1 MSVSENTSEFA
12 RSTSW
17 KLFLVSLLLFSLA
30 MPVLAQVEASIA
42 GVITDSSGA
51 VIAGATVSVRNL
63 ENGFTRKVITNESGR
78 YDLPSLP
85 LGRYDVTAEMRGFK
99 SEVKTGVTLVVGQ
112 QAVVD
117 LTLQPGEVKETITV
131 KDENPVVNVTTQET
145 SGLVGERQVK
155 DLPLNGRSY
164 DELITLNPGIV
175 NYTSE
180 RTGGVGV
187 SNSAIGNMF
196 AVSGRRPQE
205 NLFLLNGIEYTS
217 ASEINLTPGGASG
230 ELLGV
235 DAIREFN
242 VITDAY
248 GAEYGK
254 RPGAQV
260 NIVTSSG
267 TNQLH
272 GTSYEFLRNSALD
285 ARNFFDEGSIPQ
297 FERNEFGGALSGPL
311 QKNKTFLF
319 GNYEGFRQKLG
330 LSDVTLVPD
339 HNARLGYLP
348 GADGTLVHIGV
359 APSVLPLLSLWPT
372 QNGPDLGDGIGEAF
386 SHPLQHIREDFGT
399 ARLDHTFS
407 QKDSI
412 FGVYTVDDSA
422 DQTPTVNPL
431 SVNFE
436 TLREQ
441 VVSLQETHVLSPTA
455 LNTARFGYSRGG
467 YFFTGL
473 PTVSA
478 PGFIAGAPVGAIVIG
493 GGTASNAASQLSL
506 AGSNVGSNFIAVRNL
521 FTAEDRVDA
530 SKGIHQL
537 SLGVWFQ
544 RIQANDNMAQGQ
556 FGQASFSSLANFLQG
571 MVSTFTAVPSSSLM
585 GWRSLEGAVYFQDAL
600 KLRHNLALT
609 LGLRNEFTNGW
620 NEAHGRASN
629 YLFDSN
635 GVIITQ
641 PRVGH
646 SVFTVNN
653 ARFLPEPRVGLAWD
667 PFGAGKTV
675 VHAGFGLYHDL
686 LDDLSYRLDQ
696 NPPFNTTL
704 VLKNVPLSSLNIVPG
719 APLPS
724 GGRISPGGI
733 QPTVQTPT
741 VITYTLKIEQ
751 QVAPRTV
758 LSVGYAGSHGY
769 HEILAADMNEPVP
782 TICPAA
788 PCPSNLATGT
798 VYYAPGSPLAN
809 PQVANTT
816 TWISAGDSSY
826 HALQVDVN
834 HHFHHGL
841 QLRGVYTYS
850 KSLDDGAAWNSSV
863 AANSPGFV
871 MFPLNPRLDWGL
883 SPFDA
888 RHLAAI
894 NGTYE
899 LPFGTGKAFL
909 NGGSTWERKLVSGWM
924 LGGIETLQA
933 GFPFTPQLG
942 FNPTNNGDTRN
953 PIRPSWNPAFHGN
966 LIEGGPSQYFNPAAF
981 MVPSNGTY
989 GNVGRDV
996 LIGPGLA
1003 SLDLSLMKNTSLSER
1018 VSLQFRAEFFNILN
1032 RANFN
1037 TPNAVVFSSATASP
1051 SATAGVINST
1061 STSSRQIQFGLK
1073 LIW

>member
-1 MSVSENTSEFA
+1 
-12 RSTSW
+12 
-17 KLFLVSLLLFSLA
+17 
-30 MPVLAQVEASIA
+30 
-42 GVITDSSGA
+42 
-51 VIAGATVSVRNL
+51 
-63 ENGFTRKVITNESGR
+63 
-78 YDLPSLP
+78 
-85 LGRYDVTAEMRGFK
+85 
-99 SEVKTGVTLVVGQ
+99 
-112 QAVVD
+112 
-117 LTLQPGEVKETITV
+117 
-131 KDENPVVNVTTQET
+131 
-145 SGLVGERQVK
+145 
-155 DLPLNGRSY
+155 
-164 DELITLNPGIV
+164 
-175 NYTSE
+175 
-180 RTGGVGV
+180 
-187 SNSAIGNMF
+187 
-196 AVSGRRPQE
+196 
-205 NLFLLNGIEYTS
+205 
-217 ASEINLTPGGASG
+217 
-230 ELLGV
+230 
-235 DAIREFN
+235 
-242 VITDAY
+242 
-248 GAEYGK
+248 
-254 RPGAQV
+254 
-260 NIVTSSG
+260 
-267 TNQLH
+267 
-272 GTSYEFLRNSALD
+272 
-285 ARNFFDEGSIPQ
+285 
-297 FERNEFGGALSGPL
+297 
-311 QKNKTFLF
+311 
-319 GNYEGFRQKLG
+319 
-330 LSDVTLVPD
+330 
-339 HNARLGYLP
+339 
-348 GADGTLVHIGV
+348 
-359 APSVLPLLSLWPT
+359 
-372 QNGPDLGDGIGEAF
+372 
-386 SHPLQHIREDFGT
+386 
-399 ARLDHTFS
+399 
-407 QKDSI
+407 
-412 FGVYTVDDSA
+412 
-422 DQTPTVNPL
+422 
-431 SVNFE
+431 
-436 TLREQ
+436 
-441 VVSLQETHVLSPTA
+441 
-455 LNTARFGYSRGG
+455 
-467 YFFTGL
+467 
-473 PTVSA
+473 
-478 PGFIAGAPVGAIVIG
+478 
-493 GGTASNAASQLSL
+493 
-506 AGSNVGSNFIAVRNL
+506 
-521 FTAEDRVDA
+521 
-530 SKGIHQL
+530 
-537 SLGVWFQ
+537 
-544 RIQANDNMAQGQ
+544 MAQGQ

-909 NGGSTWERKLVSGWM
+909 NGGGTWERKLVSGWM

>member
-1 MSVSENTSEFA
+1 MIHMQKKTATSILLRALALILLLSSMLGAQVSASITGIVRDATGASVSGVKVSATNQETGMV
-12 RSTSW
+12 RSTTTN
-17 KLFLVSLLLFSLA
+17 KRGQYVLFSL
-30 MPVLAQVEASIA
+30 PV
-42 GVITDSSGA
+42 
-51 VIAGATVSVRNL
+51 
-63 ENGFTRKVITNESGR
+63 
-78 YDLPSLP
+78 
-85 LGRYDVTAEMRGFK
+85 GRYDVRMEKAGFK
-99 SEVKTGVTLVVGQ
+99 AEIRKDISLAVGEQ
-112 QAVVD
+112 FVLNQ
-117 LTLQPGEVKETITV
+117 TLQVGEIHDRITV
-131 KDENPVVNVTTQET
+131 TGET
-145 SGLVGERQVK
+145 SLVSATTERTSGIVGERQIK
-155 DLPLNGRSY
+155 SLPLNGRSY
-164 DELITLNPGIV
+164 DELLTLNPGIV

-180 RTGGVGV
+180 KTGGVGV
-187 SNSAIGNMF
+187 SNSAVANMF

-205 NLFLLNGIEYTS
+205 NLFLLDGIEYTG
-217 ASEINLTPGGASG
+217 AAEINLQPGGTSG
-230 ELLGV
+230 QLLGV

-242 VITDAY
+242 VLTDTY

-260 NIVTSSG
+260 ILVTQSG
-267 TNQLH
+267 TNSFH
-272 GTSYEFLRNSALD
+272 GAAYEFLRNDVLD
-285 ARNFFDEGSIPQ
+285 ARNFFDQGPIPP
-297 FERNEFGGALSGPL
+297 FERNQFGAALGGPL
-311 QKNKTFLF
+311 QRNKTFLF

-339 HNARLGYLP
+339 NNARLGYLP
-348 GADGTLVHIGV
+348 GADGALLHVGV
-359 APSVLPLLSLWPT
+359 EPSVAPLLSLWPVE
-372 QNGPDLGDGIGEAF
+372 NGPNLGGGIGEAF
-386 SHPLQHIREDFGT
+386 SHPLQNIREDFGT
-399 ARLDHTFS
+399 TRLDHTFS

-422 DQTPTVNPL
+422 DRTPTVNPL

-769 HEILAADMNEPVP
+769 HEILAAD
-782 TICPAA
+782 
-788 PCPSNLATGT
+788 
-798 VYYAPGSPLAN
+798 
-809 PQVANTT
+809 
-816 TWISAGDSSY
+816 
-826 HALQVDVN
+826 
-834 HHFHHGL
+834 
-841 QLRGVYTYS
+841 
-850 KSLDDGAAWNSSV
+850 K
-863 AANSPGFV
+863 
-871 MFPLNPRLDWGL
+871 
-883 SPFDA
+883 
-888 RHLAAI
+888 
-894 NGTYE
+894 
-899 LPFGTGKAFL
+899 
-909 NGGSTWERKLVSGWM
+909 
-924 LGGIETLQA
+924 
-933 GFPFTPQLG
+933 
-942 FNPTNNGDTRN
+942 
-953 PIRPSWNPAFHGN
+953 
-966 LIEGGPSQYFNPAAF
+966 
-981 MVPSNGTY
+981 
-989 GNVGRDV
+989 
-996 LIGPGLA
+996 IG
-1003 SLDLSLMKNTSLSER
+1003 
-1018 VSLQFRAEFFNILN
+1018 
-1032 RANFN
+1032 
-1037 TPNAVVFSSATASP
+1037 
-1051 SATAGVINST
+1051 
-1061 STSSRQIQFGLK
+1061 
-1073 LIW
+1073 